1 MMSAV
6 RDGLP
11 EGRYGRGADADAR
24 TDRRLRLVGAVLG
37 VVLLLFVGWIG
48 WDKLAGTEVSAEV
61 IKFQVVSDQ
70 EVQVHLEVRK
80 DAGVT
85 AVCTLRSLAED
96 HGEVGRKDVRLAQ
109 DSSRVDT
116 VVAIRTT
123 GRGTSAELVGC
134 VPAA

>member
-1 MMSAV
+1 MSAV

-11 EGRYGRGADADAR
+11 EGRYGRGTDDDAR
-24 TDRRLRLVGAVLG
+24 ADRRLRLVGSVLG
-37 VVLLLFVGWIG
+37 VVLLLFLGWIG

-70 EVQVHLEVRK
+70 EVQVHIEVRK

-96 HGEVGRKDVRLAQ
+96 HSEVGRKDVRLKQ
-109 DSSRVDT
+109 HTGRIDT
-116 VVAIRTT
+116 VVTIRTT
-123 GRGTSAELVGC
+123 SHGASAELVGC
-134 VPAA
+134 QPAG

>member
-70 EVQVHLEVRK
+70 EVQVHVEVRK

-109 DSSRVDT
+109 DSDRVDT
-116 VVAIRTT
+116 VVTIRTT
-123 GRGTSAELVGC
+123 SRGTSAELVGC
-134 VPAA
+134 APAA

>member
-1 MMSAV
+1 MMSVV

-70 EVQVHLEVRK
+70 EVQVHVEVRK

-134 VPAA
+134 APAA